1 MKPIKLVVSAF
12 GPYADRTE
20 IDFDRFGGQ
29 GLYLITGDTGAGKT
43 TIFDAIAFALYG
55 EASGDVRRSDMFRSK
70 YAREDVPTYVEFT
83 FLYRGKTYSVKRN
96 PEYLKPKSRGS
107 GMTLQKADA
116 VLTYPDGR
124 KPVTKAKEVTRAVA
138 ELIGLDRRQFT
149 QIAMIAQGDFQKL
162 LLAGTEERGN
172 IFRQIFNTGL
182 YQRLQEQLKA
192 QVKVQKDAYEELRR
206 SINQYMDGIVCRE
219 EADSRPSRELV
230 KLKGERFDGRMEEG
244 LELLEE
250 LCGEDERELGR
261 MDALLEQ
268 LDGQMQRDDQL
279 IGNIRHV
286 KAQRQALEE
295 NLSSQERQKQELA
308 EKTALFEKA
317 AQDRLECGALEEQLR
332 EAGKNLELLDRLEAE
347 RKAQQ
352 TGELEIAGEQT
363 RKAQIT
369 AQMQS
374 LEKTLAEEQESCRL
388 LAGAGEVRERLENGR
403 EEVLRRKQNLQRQ
416 TESLEQEEERQ
427 RKVREDMARGQERA
441 SGLSAAIA
449 ETKARTDAL
458 ADRDEMLSDTEEME
472 ERLKSQSALLE
483 QLNQEQKEAKKEE
496 EEIRQSLE
504 ALALRKESLER
515 EGECCREERD
525 ALKNIGEEMV
535 ALRHMEEEAGKR
547 LRLYRE
553 QSEAMKRS
561 RETSDALEKGY
572 AQVCAAADAHQKR
585 WNLYKEEWE
594 TVREAEPRL
603 LLLSQ
608 RQEQLLEA
616 QSARERLSADAE
628 LARKRLKKL
637 LSARMDYRTAAEEK
651 TRLGEDYRRMEQQ
664 FLDAQAGMLARGLE
678 EGNPCPVC
686 GSMHH
691 PLLAHVPGTVPEKAE
706 LDARKKE
713 LSAVEAKTER
723 LSEKAGQL
731 GEQLGEQMQK
741 MEDMLQNLLA
751 RNVFDREEDK
761 IVIEQPGIQA
771 VEPNGSM
778 TGGENQETVDAQL
791 ERIQKSLQEIRE
803 RIAMQQRK
811 LADEAETA
819 RQECHRKNELDALM
833 QKAEQEQKTLEQK
846 RQDVLSQFNTA
857 KGQYA
862 ERRDQWQRTVL
873 NLPDDCLTVAGV
885 RVSTHTQPQAP
896 ESAWAQSG
904 EPAADLPSEKET
916 LSTLS
921 QAHPQLDLAESDMD
935 KIEDC
940 LNAAWKQTQDQL
952 EQAEAKRQRLEALER
967 QAAETEE
974 KKQQTD
980 KKIIENKENAANLQG
995 RKEALERQLAAE
1007 QKKAEGVLKEAE
1019 EMLRAYSQK
1028 AWTERESDAV
1038 GRGTSD
1044 ARVSGDFKARG
1055 KSGVGGNS
1063 CTVVDEIQRAAV
1075 RGTTGSMPDG
1085 YSDAMANGS
1094 PNDMVGK
1101 VPENMAYGAIG
1112 DMAVEGSEADADR
1125 DFRRIISGIAADLKD
1140 LAEWEQSIRRELA
1153 LREQLNGEMR
1163 QNEEQLSKIQEL
1175 LGDMEKQLVGIK
1187 SRKSEKAGQLVDSI
1201 QGIFTIQEDFQPVPQ
1216 PAMDGGNLQQ
1226 LPALSDTEIENA
1238 DSETLLRLSAKA
1250 LEKLQEQLTS
1260 LEEEIRRNQADLRK
1274 KEQLEQSI
1282 PQRETSIRKLS
1293 DEIKNS
1299 ELTLARQ
1306 MTEKDARTD
1315 RIQALTEQLA
1325 GKTRE
1330 DIQET
1335 IRNTQNRKTALE
1347 EAYKTAEQS
1356 FTECRTQSERTAAA
1370 IETLK
1375 QQLAAAGEAA
1385 QVSEEEVLA
1394 RKESSQLEKKELNA
1408 RRDQKYT
1415 ALSRNREI
1423 LRKVRIQRED
1433 IAAVE
1438 KKYIW
1443 MRTLA
1448 DTAGGSL
1455 TGKQKIELET
1465 YVQMTYF
1472 DRIIRRANLRLLTM
1486 SSGQYELKRERDS
1499 DNLKGKMGLELSVV
1513 DHYNATER
1521 SVKTLSGGESF
1532 QASLSLALGLA
1543 DEIQSYAGG
1552 IQMDSLFVDEGFGSL
1567 DEEALGQAMKALQ
1580 QLTEGNRLVGII
1592 SHVAEL
1598 KERIDRKIVVTKSRT
1613 GNGAGSS
1620 VRIE

>member
-20 IDFDRFGGQ
+20 IDFERFGGQ

-55 EASGDVRRSDMFRSK
+55 EASGDVRKSDMFRSK

-96 PEYLKPKSRGS
+96 PEYMKPKSRGS
-107 GMTLQKADA
+107 GYTLQKADA

-124 KPVTKAKEVTRAVA
+124 GPVTKAKDVTRAVA

-162 LLAGTEERGN
+162 LLAGTEERGD

-206 SINQYMDGIVCRE
+206 SINQYVDGIVCGE
-219 EADSRPSRELV
+219 ETDSRPSRELA
-230 KLKGERFDGRMEEG
+230 KLRGERFDGRMEEG

-268 LDGQMQRDDQL
+268 LDGQMQREDQL

-295 NLSSQERQKQELA
+295 NVSCQERQKQELA
-308 EKTALFEKA
+308 EKTAFFEKA
-317 AQDRLECGALEEQLR
+317 TQDRLECGALEEQLR

-374 LEKTLAEEQESCRL
+374 LEKTLAEEQEGCRL
-388 LAGAGEVRERLENGR
+388 LAGVGEVRERLENGR
-403 EEVLRRKQNLQRQ
+403 EEVLRRRQNLQRQ

-449 ETKARTDAL
+449 ETKARTDVL
-458 ADRDEMLSDTEEME
+458 ADREGMLSDTEEME
-472 ERLKSQSALLE
+472 ERLKSQSTLLE
-483 QLNQEQKEAKKEE
+483 QLSQEQKKVKKEG
-496 EEIRQSLE
+496 EEIRESLE
-504 ALALRKESLER
+504 VLVLRKESLEK

-525 ALKNIGEEMV
+525 ALKNIGEETV
-535 ALRHMEEEAGKR
+535 ALRHKEEEAGKR

-561 RETSDALEKGY
+561 REISDALEKEY
-572 AQVCAAADAHQKR
+572 AQACTAAETHQKR

-594 TVREAEPRL
+594 TVREAESRL
-603 LLLSQ
+603 LLLDQ

-616 QSARERLSADAE
+616 QNAREGLSVDAE
-628 LARKRLKKL
+628 LAGKRLKKL
-637 LSARMDYRTAAEEK
+637 FSARLDYRTAAEEK
-651 TRLGEDYRRMEQQ
+651 GRLGEDYRRMEQQ

-686 GSMHH
+686 GSVHH
-691 PLLAHVPGTVPEKAE
+691 PLLAHVPVTVPEKAE

-731 GEQLGEQMQK
+731 GEQLGEQMRK

-751 RNVFDREEDK
+751 RPVLDESEDRN
-761 IVIEQPGIQA
+761 VIERPGAQTA
-771 VEPNGSM
+771 EPNGSM
-778 TGGENQETVDAQL
+778 IDGENQETIEAQL
-791 ERIQKSLQEIRE
+791 EKLQKSLQEIRE
-803 RIAMQQRK
+803 RIEKQQRK

-833 QKAEQEQKTLEQK
+833 QKTEQEQKRLEQK
-846 RQDVLSQFNTA
+846 CQEVLSRFNTA

-873 NLPDDCLTVAGV
+873 DLPGDCLAAAGV
-885 RVSTHTQPQAP
+885 PVSAYTQSQTPV
-896 ESAWAQSG
+896 SAWVQSG
-904 EPAADLPSEKET
+904 EPAADFPSEQEA

-921 QAHPQLDLAESDMD
+921 QLLSRPGLTELRLGSAEPRPDLEELQLGSVEPRPGLAELRLGSAEPRPGLAELRLGSAEPQLDLTEPEMD

-940 LNAAWKQTQDQL
+940 LNIAWKQTKNQL
-952 EQAEAKRQRLEALER
+952 EQAETKRQRLEVLER

-980 KKIIENKENAANLQG
+980 KKIIENKESAANLQG

-1019 EMLRAYSQK
+1019 EMLRGFSQK
-1028 AWTERESDAV
+1028 ARAERASDA
-1038 GRGTSD
+1038 
-1044 ARVSGDFKARG
+1044 A
-1055 KSGVGGNS
+1055 
-1063 CTVVDEIQRAAV
+1063 
-1075 RGTTGSMPDG
+1075 
-1085 YSDAMANGS
+1085 ANGGS
-1094 PNDMVGK
+1094 NDMVGK
-1101 VPENMAYGAIG
+1101 VPWNMACGDVG
-1112 DMAVEGSEADADR
+1112 DMAVAGSESDADR
-1125 DFRRIISGIAADLKD
+1125 DFRRIMSGIATDLKD

-1153 LREQLNGEMR
+1153 LRERLNGEMR

-1201 QGIFTIQEDFQPVPQ
+1201 QDIFIIQEDFQPV
-1216 PAMDGGNLQQ
+1216 LQ
-1226 LPALSDTEIENA
+1226 
-1238 DSETLLRLSAKA
+1238 DSETLLGLAAKA
-1250 LEKLQEQLTS
+1250 LEKLQAQLTS

-1299 ELTLARQ
+1299 ELALARQ
-1306 MTEKDARTD
+1306 MTEKEARTE

-1335 IRNTQNRKTALE
+1335 IRNMQNRKTALE

-1356 FTECRTQSERTAAA
+1356 FTECRTQNERTAAA

-1375 QQLAAAGEAA
+1375 RQLANAGEAA

-1408 RRDQKYT
+1408 GRDQKYT

-1423 LRKVRIQRED
+1423 LRKVRIQREN

-1438 KKYIW
+1438 KRYIW

-1448 DTAGGSL
+1448 DTANGSL
-1455 TGKQKIELET
+1455 AGKQKIELET

-1620 VRIE
+1620 VKIE

>member
-20 IDFDRFGGQ
+20 IEFDRFGGQ

-83 FLYRGKTYSVKRN
+83 FLYRGKTYVVKRN
-96 PEYLKPKSRGS
+96 PEYYRPKGRGS
-107 GMTLQKADA
+107 GYTLQKADA

-124 KPVTKAKEVTRAVA
+124 RPVTKTKEVTRAVG

-162 LLAGTEERGN
+162 LLAGTEERSS

-192 QVKVQKDAYEELRR
+192 QVKVQRDAYEELRR
-206 SINQYMDGIVCRE
+206 SINQYMDGIVCQE
-219 EADSRPSRELV
+219 ESDSRPSRELA
-230 KLKGERFDGRMEEG
+230 KRKAERFDGRMEEG

-250 LCGEDERELGR
+250 LCGEDERALSQ
-261 MDALLEQ
+261 MDERLEQ
-268 LDGQMQRDDQL
+268 LDGQMQKDDQL

-295 NLSSQERQKQELA
+295 NLSSREQQEQELA

-317 AQDRLECGALEEQLR
+317 AQDRLECSALEEQIR
-332 EAGKNLELLDRLEAE
+332 EAGKDLELLDSLEAE
-347 RKAQQ
+347 QKSQRA
-352 TGELEIAGEQT
+352 GEQEIAGEQT
-363 RKAQIT
+363 RKAQFT

-374 LEKTLAEEQESCRL
+374 LEKILSEEQEGCRL
-388 LAGAGEVRERLENGR
+388 LAGAGEVRGRLENSR
-403 EEVLRRKQNLQRQ
+403 DEALRRKQNLQRQ
-416 TESLEQEEERQ
+416 KESLEQEEERQ
-427 RKVREDMARGQERA
+427 QKTREDIAHNQERA
-441 SGLSAAIA
+441 AGLSAAIA
-449 ETKARTDAL
+449 EIRVRRDVL
-458 ADRDEMLSDTEEME
+458 ADRDKMLSDTEEME
-472 ERLKSQSALLE
+472 GQMKSQSGLLE
-483 QLNQEQKEAKKEE
+483 QLNQEQEKVKKEE
-496 EEIRQSLE
+496 DEIRQSLRE
-504 ALALRKESLER
+504 LAQQKEGLER
-515 EGECCREERD
+515 EGERWREERE

-535 ALRHMEEEAGKR
+535 AFQHKAEEAERR
-547 LRLYRE
+547 LGLYRE

-561 RETSDALEKGY
+561 REASDALEKEY
-572 AQVCAAADAHQKR
+572 EQACAAVDGHQNR
-585 WNLYKEEWE
+585 WDLYKEEWE
-594 TVREAEPRL
+594 AVKEAESRL
-603 LLLSQ
+603 LLLNQ
-608 RQEQLLEA
+608 RQEQMQEA
-616 QSARERLSADAE
+616 QDARERLAADAE
-628 LARKRLKKL
+628 LAQGRLKKL
-637 LSARMDYRTAAEEK
+637 LTARQDYQTAAEEK
-651 TRLGEDYRRMEQQ
+651 ARLGEGYRRMEQQ

-686 GSMHH
+686 GSVHH
-691 PLLAHVPGTVPEKAE
+691 PLLAQVPGTVPEKEE

-731 GEQLGEQMQK
+731 GEQLGEQMRK
-741 MEDMLQNLLA
+741 MEDLLQSLLA
-751 RNVFDREEDK
+751 RPVLESIEDDC
-761 IVIEQPGIQA
+761 VIEEPETVGQLSPEPQGCVGKPGVYA
-771 VEPNGSM
+771 LAPNGSR
-778 TGGENQETVDAQL
+778 TDEIQETIDAQL
-791 ERIQKSLQEIRE
+791 ERIQKSLREIRE
-803 RIAMQQRK
+803 RIETQQRK
-811 LADEAETA
+811 LAEEAETA
-819 RQECHRKNELDALM
+819 RQECHWKKELDALM
-833 QKAEQEQKTLEQK
+833 QKAEQEQKALEQR
-846 RQDVLSQFNTA
+846 RQDILSRFNTA

-873 NLPDDCLTVAGV
+873 ELPGDCLARAGV
-885 RVSTHTQPQAP
+885 RTAVHAQPEAWTHSNESLAVMPLERDVLSALPQ
-896 ESAWAQSG
+896 G
-904 EPAADLPSEKET
+904 DL
-916 LSTLS
+916 
-921 QAHPQLDLAESDMD
+921 QLDVTEAEMGR
-935 KIEDC
+935 IEDC
-940 LNAAWKQTQDQL
+940 LSTAWKQTQNQL
-952 EQAEAKRQRLEALER
+952 EQAEAGRRRLEILER
-967 QAAETEE
+967 QAAEREE
-974 KKQQTD
+974 KKRQTD
-980 KKIIENKENAANLQG
+980 KKILEKKEGAANLQG
-995 RKEALERQLAAE
+995 RKEALESRLAAE
-1007 QKKAEGVLKEAE
+1007 QEKAEGILEEAE
-1019 EMLRAYSQK
+1019 EMLRAYSRK
-1028 AWTERESDAV
+1028 ARAEGAADTAV
-1038 GRGTSD
+1038 G
-1044 ARVSGDFKARG
+1044 
-1055 KSGVGGNS
+1055 
-1063 CTVVDEIQRAAV
+1063 
-1075 RGTTGSMPDG
+1075 GTTGSMSDG
-1085 YSDAMANGS
+1085 YLDAAANGS
-1094 PNDMVGK
+1094 ANDM
-1101 VPENMAYGAIG
+1101 ACGAV
-1112 DMAVEGSEADADR
+1112 AGSESERDR
-1125 DFRRIISGIAADLKD
+1125 DFRQIISRTEAGLGS
-1140 LAEWEQSIRRELA
+1140 LAEWEQRIREELA
-1153 LREQLNGEMR
+1153 LRERLDGEMR
-1163 QNEEQLSKIQEL
+1163 QNEEQLTKAQEL
-1175 LGDMEKQLVGIK
+1175 LRDLEKQLVGIK
-1187 SRKSEKAGQLVDSI
+1187 GRKAEKAGQLIDSM
-1201 QGIFTIQEDFQPVPQ
+1201 QGILTIQRPT
-1216 PAMDGGNLQQ
+1216 A
-1226 LPALSDTEIENA
+1226 LPDTEIENV
-1238 DSETLLRLSAKA
+1238 DSETLIRLAAKA
-1250 LEKLQEQLTS
+1250 LEKLQVQLAS
-1260 LEEEIRRNQADLRK
+1260 LEEDIRRNQADLRK
-1274 KEQLEQSI
+1274 KEELEQSI
-1282 PQRETSIRKLS
+1282 PQRETAIRKLS

-1306 MTEKDARTD
+1306 MTEKDARTE
-1315 RIQALTEQLA
+1315 RIHALTEQLA

-1330 DIQET
+1330 DIQERV
-1335 IRNTQNRKTALE
+1335 RNIQNRKAALE
-1347 EAYKTAEQS
+1347 EAYQIAEQNC
-1356 FTECRTQSERTAAA
+1356 TECRTRNERTAAA

-1385 QVSEEEVLA
+1385 LATEEEVQA
-1394 RKESSQLEKKELNA
+1394 RKENSQLEKKEWNA

-1455 TGKQKIELET
+1455 AGKQKIELET

-1486 SSGQYELKRERDS
+1486 SSGQYELKRERES
-1499 DNLKGKMGLELSVV
+1499 ENLKGKMGLELSVV

-1552 IQMDSLFVDEGFGSL
+1552 IQMDALFVDEGFGSL

>member
-20 IDFDRFGGQ
+20 INFERFGGQ

-55 EASGDVRRSDMFRSK
+55 EASGDVRKSDMFRSK

-96 PEYLKPKSRGS
+96 PEYMKPKSRGS
-107 GMTLQKADA
+107 GYTLQKADA

-124 KPVTKAKEVTRAVA
+124 GPVTKAKDVTRAVA

-162 LLAGTEERGN
+162 LLAGTEERGD

-206 SINQYMDGIVCRE
+206 SINQYMDGIVCGK
-219 EADSRPSRELV
+219 EADSRPSRELA

-268 LDGQMQRDDQL
+268 LDRQMQREDQL
-279 IGNIRHV
+279 IGNMRHV
-286 KAQRQALEE
+286 KAQQLALEE
-295 NLSSQERQKQELA
+295 NVSCQERQKQELA

-332 EAGKNLELLDRLEAE
+332 EAGKSLELLDRLEAE

-363 RKAQIT
+363 RKAQFT

-374 LEKTLAEEQESCRL
+374 LEKALAEEQEGCRL

-403 EEVLRRKQNLQRQ
+403 EEVLRRRQNLQRQ

-427 RKVREDMARGQERA
+427 QKVREDMARGQERA

-449 ETKARTDAL
+449 ETKAHTDVL
-458 ADRDEMLSDTEEME
+458 ADREGMLSDTEEME

-483 QLNQEQKEAKKEE
+483 QLSQEQKKVKKEG

-504 ALALRKESLER
+504 TLVLRKESLEK

-525 ALKNIGEEMV
+525 ALKNIGEETV
-535 ALRHMEEEAGKR
+535 ALRHKEEEAEKR

-561 RETSDALEKGY
+561 RETSDALEKEY
-572 AQVCAAADAHQKR
+572 AQACTAAEAHQKQ

-594 TVREAEPRL
+594 AVREAESRL

-616 QSARERLSADAE
+616 QNAREGLSADAE
-628 LARKRLKKL
+628 LAGKRLKKL
-637 LSARMDYRTAAEEK
+637 FSARLDYRTAAEEK
-651 TRLGEDYRRMEQQ
+651 GRLGEDYRRMEQQ

-686 GSMHH
+686 GSVHH
-691 PLLAHVPGTVPEKAE
+691 PLLAHVPVTVPEKAE

-731 GEQLGEQMQK
+731 GEQLGEQIRK

-751 RNVFDREEDK
+751 RPVLDENKDRNVVEK
-761 IVIEQPGIQA
+761 PGAQTA
-771 VEPNGSM
+771 EPNGSM
-778 TGGENQETVDAQL
+778 IDGENQETIEAQL
-791 ERIQKSLQEIRE
+791 EKLQKSLQEIRE
-803 RIAMQQRK
+803 RIEEQQRK

-846 RQDVLSQFNTA
+846 RQEALSRFNTA

-862 ERRDQWQRTVL
+862 ERRNQWQRTVL
-873 NLPDDCLTVAGV
+873 DLRGDCLAAAGV
-885 RVSTHTQPQAP
+885 PVSAYTQSQTPV
-896 ESAWAQSG
+896 SAWVQSG
-904 EPAADLPSEKET
+904 ESAADFPSEQGA
-916 LSTLS
+916 LSILS
-921 QAHPQLDLAESDMD
+921 QLLPQPGLTEPQLGSAEPRPGLEELRLGSAEPRPDLAELRLGSVEPQLDLTEPEMD

-940 LNAAWKQTQDQL
+940 LNIAWKQTKNQL
-952 EQAEAKRQRLEALER
+952 EQAETKRQRLETLER
-967 QAAETEE
+967 QAAEMEE

-980 KKIIENKENAANLQG
+980 KKIIENKESAANLQG

-1019 EMLRAYSQK
+1019 EMLRGFSQK
-1028 AWTERESDAV
+1028 ARAERVSDA
-1038 GRGTSD
+1038 
-1044 ARVSGDFKARG
+1044 A
-1055 KSGVGGNS
+1055 
-1063 CTVVDEIQRAAV
+1063 
-1075 RGTTGSMPDG
+1075 
-1085 YSDAMANGS
+1085 ANGS
-1094 PNDMVGK
+1094 SNDMVGK
-1101 VPENMAYGAIG
+1101 VPGNMACGAVG
-1112 DMAVEGSEADADR
+1112 DMAVAGSESDADR
-1125 DFRRIISGIAADLKD
+1125 DFRRIISGIETDLKD

-1153 LREQLNGEMR
+1153 LRERLNGEMR

-1201 QGIFTIQEDFQPVPQ
+1201 QDIFAIQEDFQPVPQ
-1216 PAMDGGNLQQ
+1216 
-1226 LPALSDTEIENA
+1226 
-1238 DSETLLRLSAKA
+1238 DSETLLGLAAKA

-1282 PQRETSIRKLS
+1282 PQREASIRKLS

-1299 ELTLARQ
+1299 ELALARQ
-1306 MTEKDARTD
+1306 LTEKDARTE

-1347 EAYKTAEQS
+1347 ETYKTAEQS

-1375 QQLAAAGEAA
+1375 QQLANAGEAA

-1408 RRDQKYT
+1408 GRDQKYT

-1423 LRKVRIQRED
+1423 LRKVRIQREN

-1438 KKYIW
+1438 KRYIW

-1448 DTAGGSL
+1448 DTANGSL
-1455 TGKQKIELET
+1455 AGKQKIELET

-1620 VRIE
+1620 VKIE